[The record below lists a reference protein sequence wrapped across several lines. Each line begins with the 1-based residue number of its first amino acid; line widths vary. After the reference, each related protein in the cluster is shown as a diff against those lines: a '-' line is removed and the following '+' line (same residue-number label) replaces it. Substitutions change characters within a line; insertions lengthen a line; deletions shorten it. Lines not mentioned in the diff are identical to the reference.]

1 MNSFTQNYP
10 FRKMLLL
17 SSIYVLGKLRDRRLS
32 KLPKITLRSSRVV
45 MQVETNGLWGLGSYD
60 LLTLTHTAPEQV

>member
-1 MNSFTQNYP
+1 MNSFIQNYP

-17 SSIYVLGKLRDRRLS
+17 SYIYVLGKLRDRRLS

-45 MQVETNGLWGLGSYD
+45 MQAETNGLWGLSSYD
-60 LLTLTHTAPEQV
+60 LLTLTYTAPEQV